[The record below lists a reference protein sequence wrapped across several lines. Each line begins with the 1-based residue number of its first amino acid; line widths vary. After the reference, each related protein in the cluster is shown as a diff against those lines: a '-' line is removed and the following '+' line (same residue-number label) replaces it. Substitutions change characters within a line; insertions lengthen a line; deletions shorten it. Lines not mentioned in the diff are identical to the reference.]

1 MARLRRQ
8 GKNMKIV
15 AKSRYIRTSARK
27 LRLVVPLAK
36 GLSPEGA
43 IVVLENSAKRAT
55 EPLVKAIKQAV
66 ANAVN
71 NLKLKKEDL
80 LIKNILIEEGPT
92 YKRWRAGARGRAKP
106 ILKRTSHIRVILET
120 EETKEAKGVKGKTE
134 EKVEQKSKIKNQISK
149 LKRKTERSDYGT
161 KS

>member
-1 MARLRRQ
+1 ME
-8 GKNMKIV
+8 IV

-43 IVVLENSAKRAT
+43 IVALENSAKRAT

-71 NLKLKKEDL
+71 NLNLKKEEL

-106 ILKRTSHIRVILET
+106 ILKRTSHIRIILET
-120 EETKEAKGVKGKTE
+120 KETKGAKETKEVKSQNSKHQAPNS
-134 EKVEQKSKIKNQISK
+134 KQVKNSKSK
-149 LKRKTERSDYGT
+149 
-161 KS
+161 